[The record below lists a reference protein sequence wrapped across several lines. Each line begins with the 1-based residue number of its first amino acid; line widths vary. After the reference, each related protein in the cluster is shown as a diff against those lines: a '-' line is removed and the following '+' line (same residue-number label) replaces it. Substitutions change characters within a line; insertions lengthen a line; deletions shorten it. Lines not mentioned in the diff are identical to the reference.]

1 MKASVCPSTCVT
13 RGTGT
18 TKVSALYTTR
28 HIKTFFYSS
37 DTLEFTAAGNRTQG
51 TKTDEDNVVW
61 GRGKE
66 HPACLLLVLH
76 VIGCKC
82 GGLLGTRNEGQS

>member
-1 MKASVCPSTCVT
+1 MRGSSTI
-13 RGTGT
+13 
-18 TKVSALYTTR
+18 KVNALYTTRHDTTR
-28 HIKTFFYSS
+28 HIKTFCYGC
-37 DTLEFTAAGNRTQG
+37 DALEFTAAGNRAQG

-66 HPACLLLVLH
+66 YPACVLLALH

-82 GGLLGTRNEGQS
+82 EGLLGKRNEEQS